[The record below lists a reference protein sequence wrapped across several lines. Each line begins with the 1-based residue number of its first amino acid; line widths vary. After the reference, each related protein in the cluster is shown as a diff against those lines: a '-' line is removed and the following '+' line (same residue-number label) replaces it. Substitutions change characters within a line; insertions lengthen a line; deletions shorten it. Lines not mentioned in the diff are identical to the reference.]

1 MNFLKRLVGMF
12 QDAPCSPPQPTPE
25 EDPERLRYIRRER
38 LIITDLIAAWLPA
51 NHQFLILDGGAR
63 SAFDDPRWNVF
74 DPGRVRLFGFEVD
87 EKECADLNRLARE
100 RGLDYHFFSV
110 GLWSRPA
117 RKTFYENKS
126 SGGGSF
132 FAQNSDFTNRWK
144 FENAEQKFLA
154 REMFYP
160 TGTTEWDLTSVEVWA
175 RNNGVDDL
183 DFMKLNVQ
191 GAELEILKG
200 MGGLLEGVI
209 GIQTEISFVESYRH
223 RPFFTDIDAF
233 LRQHHFMFFDLIGH
247 HCIGRAES
255 PLTARHAPGLY
266 PLYGQLI
273 EGHAVYFKDPIDMV
287 QRGISISHLSVPKLL
302 KLICFAEIY
311 GQIEYAFEL
320 LYWLGERLR
329 RQDDARQAEQ
339 IVTLADKALATYR
352 AYTGG

>member
-1 MNFLKRLVGMF
+1 MNFLKRLMGMF

-200 MGGLLEGVI
+200 MGGLLERVI
-209 GIQTEISFVESYRH
+209 GIQTEISLSNRIVTDPFSQTST
-223 RPFFTDIDAF
+223 PFFANITSCFSTSSATTASAVQSRR
-233 LRQHHFMFFDLIGH
+233 LPPAMPPGCTRFMDSSS
-247 HCIGRAES
+247 RD
-255 PLTARHAPGLY
+255 T
-266 PLYGQLI
+266 Q
-273 EGHAVYFKDPIDMV
+273 
-287 QRGISISHLSVPKLL
+287 SISRTLSTW
-302 KLICFAEIY
+302 FSAE
-311 GQIEYAFEL
+311 
-320 LYWLGERLR
+320 
-329 RQDDARQAEQ
+329 
-339 IVTLADKALATYR
+339 
-352 AYTGG
+352 